1 MTGEEETATGKI
13 MFYKREA
20 MVSVALF
27 LLVLQKQTLCT
38 SLYITIVSMRNVKCY
53 QGGARSS
60 TGAGCN
66 STIELAP
73 NSKVVKTRHLVSVF
87 LDLGFFLQYLS
98 TQPTYLQILRWCFR
112 GQKEEKGSPSFA
124 GRPRMVLALIVK
136 IRIKVKI
143 YHFLFCTG
151 MF

>member
-1 MTGEEETATGKI
+1 
-13 MFYKREA
+13 
-20 MVSVALF
+20 
-27 LLVLQKQTLCT
+27 
-38 SLYITIVSMRNVKCY
+38 MRNVKCY

-124 GRPRMVLALIVK
+124 GRPRVVLGLIVK
-136 IRIKVKI
+136 IRIFSQKISFSTLHRYVLKIAPAFHGGSLINVKVI
-143 YHFLFCTG
+143 TLPTRRLLIVFCRLIIFYSLVT
-151 MF
+151 